1 MIGIGK
7 LRPNKAPKRKLA
19 VPKESKNDS
28 TTRTRGRPR
37 KIPQTSLSHVDT
49 PSHDLLEDE
58 ASYDTMERPKK
69 RPKRTRFPNGPKL
82 SSLEQLPLELL
93 EKIFLDSLNPAL
105 PLCSRRLQN
114 QLSRDLLKCEI
125 TMNILCR
132 HRQELN
138 DAERGRLLACR
149 FFTWPFIVRY
159 TQWAHR
165 QGIAIEGL
173 GAYQSLSGI
182 QTGGLNMYEERLNQ
196 HLESLRDDQGCIPFN
211 HRIVFQEE
219 FPPIETTFPHL
230 AGLKKVAIPKKI
242 LHGPWDD
249 NAIRLLRLM
258 ILSWCTLDWLG
269 TSTGEVAIQGA
280 FDAIRSGEKEV
291 LTYFFH
297 TSTVNVPPTTEM
309 LRTAIVDVG
318 CDLGTVYQILSGSSD
333 IGADLNYRPLD
344 VMDNDIWHWIEDA
357 RRKKDDRAERLIKM
371 LREKQKD
378 TLDAADYDELWSQYR
393 EPRDIEEAAIQA
405 AVH

>member
-7 LRPNKAPKRKLA
+7 LRPNKAPKRRPVA
-19 VPKESKNDS
+19 PSKSNNDP
-28 TTRTRGRPR
+28 TVRPRGRPR
-37 KIPQTSLSHVDT
+37 KIPQNSLSQADT
-49 PSHDLLEDE
+49 SSQDVLEDE
-58 ASYDTMERPKK
+58 SSQRTMERPSK
-69 RPKRTRFPNGPKL
+69 RSKRSKIPKGPKL

-93 EKIFLDSLNPAL
+93 EKIFLDSLNPTL
-105 PLCSRRLQN
+105 PLCSRHLQN

-132 HRQELN
+132 HRHELD

-159 TQWAHR
+159 TQWAHK

-173 GAYQSLSGI
+173 DVYHSLSGS
-182 QTGGLNMYEERLNQ
+182 QGGGLKMYEGRLDQ

-230 AGLKKVAIPKKI
+230 AGLKKIAIPEKI
-242 LHGPWDD
+242 LHGPWNDD
-249 NAIRLLRLM
+249 AIRVLRLM

-280 FDAIRSGEKEV
+280 FDAIRNGENEI

-309 LRTAIVDVG
+309 LRTAIVDAD

-344 VMDNDIWHWIEDA
+344 VMDNDIWQWIGDA
-357 RRKKDDRAERLIKM
+357 KRKGDDRAERLMKM
-371 LREKQKD
+371 LREKEKD
-378 TLDAADYDELWSQYR
+378 TLDAADYDELWSKYR
-393 EPRDIEEAAIQA
+393 EPCDNDEEAESR
-405 AVH
+405 AVT